1 MHPIPSVTVSTSL
14 RPDAR
19 PGTEPEQAEQES
31 AALILQRSLLP
42 STPHVRGLDVAGR
55 YIPASGS
62 LGGDWYD
69 LFRLPNGRVG
79 IVMGDVVGH
88 GLHAAVVMGR
98 LRSALRA
105 YALDSLDPAEVLRRL
120 DRKMHYFELGAFATV
135 LFAIAETPF
144 ARLHVSS
151 AGHLPPL
158 VRAGGTVQQ
167 IDLPHDL
174 MLGVDPTAR
183 RCTTVIDLPVGG
195 AICLFTDGLVERR
208 PAVLDGDTDLIAE
221 GIRLAAA
228 AFTGRTADEVC
239 DSIVAASPA
248 VVDGCDDVALLVV
261 RRTPLEPAPD

>member
-1 MHPIPSVTVSTSL
+1 MHPTPRVTVST
-14 RPDAR
+14 PAR
-19 PGTEPEQAEQES
+19 PTAALDQAEQEA

-42 STPHVRGLDVAGR
+42 STPVVPGLDVAGR

-88 GLHAAVVMGR
+88 GLQAAVVMGR

-105 YALDSLDPAEVLRRL
+105 YALDSFDPAEVLRRL

-158 VRAGGTVQQ
+158 LRAGGTVRQVE
-167 IDLPHDL
+167 LPHDL

-183 RCTTVIDLPVGG
+183 RSTTVIDLPADG
-195 AICLFTDGLVERR
+195 ALCLFTDGLVERR
-208 PAVLDGDTDLIAE
+208 PRVLDGDTDLIAE
-221 GIRLAAA
+221 GIGLAAA
-228 AFTGRTADEVC
+228 AFTGSDADEAC
-239 DSIVAASPA
+239 DSIVGASTA

-261 RRTPLEPAPD
+261 RRTSTAP